1 MGSSGLW
8 TDWREQRKL
17 SGAALSLTCIGIGIG
32 IARSSTGMYR
42 TALRAFHM
50 PNFCTFLII
59 ALNMNVANG
68 GISLIGLVSWGGF
81 RLWVLLLMGVVAC
94 GV

>member
-1 MGSSGLW
+1 
-8 TDWREQRKL
+8 
-17 SGAALSLTCIGIGIG
+17 
-32 IARSSTGMYR
+32 MYR

-81 RLWVLLLMGVVAC
+81 RLWGLLLMGVVAC
-94 GV
+94 RVCRSWVLCLMGIVACGV